1 MTGMWRLLVCI
12 FIGSGLGG
20 TLRYLTSVT
29 IEYVYGHNLTW
40 ALPWSTLLVNIAGCF
55 IFGLIYGL
63 SQFLTISEGW
73 RLGLTTGLCGGL
85 TTFSTFSYETL
96 SMIQRGQLLNASV
109 YTVISVA
116 VGIAAAA
123 LGIML
128 VRLSR

>member
-1 MTGMWRLLVCI
+1 MWRLLACI

-29 IEYVYGHNLTW
+29 IENVFGHNLTW
-40 ALPWSTLLVNIAGCF
+40 ALPWSTMLVNIAGCF
-55 IFGLIYGL
+55 IFGLVYGL
-63 SQFLTISEGW
+63 SHFFTINEEW

-123 LGIML
+123 LGYML

>member
-1 MTGMWRLLVCI
+1 M
-12 FIGSGLGG
+12 
-20 TLRYLTSVT
+20 
-29 IEYVYGHNLTW
+29 
-40 ALPWSTLLVNIAGCF
+40 LVNIAGCF